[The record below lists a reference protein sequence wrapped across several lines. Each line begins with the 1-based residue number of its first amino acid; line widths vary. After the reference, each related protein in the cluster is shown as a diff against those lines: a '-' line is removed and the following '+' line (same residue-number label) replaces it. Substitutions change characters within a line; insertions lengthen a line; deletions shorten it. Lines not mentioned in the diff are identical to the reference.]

1 MIKVKHLVAN
11 LLRGLTIGLS
21 VIGQPLALVGQ
32 MVPVHTKEDL
42 ASYQTAMQPRTLET
56 YRGSWED
63 MVYSLPLGVDA
74 NSAIKLELGYLGG
87 HDSAGV
93 YFQGQQ

>member
-1 MIKVKHLVAN
+1 M
-11 LLRGLTIGLS
+11 
-21 VIGQPLALVGQ
+21 
-32 MVPVHTKEDL
+32 

-63 MVYSLPLGVDA
+63 MVYSLPLEVDT

-87 HDSAGV
+87 MVQREFIFKCIFRPIMNTNSDST
-93 YFQGQQ
+93 